1 MNINYVM
8 GGQRGRD
15 VNARFIVQA
24 YIRTTSIPARSR
36 RANNTPLTDHIVSQT
51 SYTETAGDEFRN
63 WLQVVPV
70 SDEIDPGAS
79 GGGVAW
85 GRTRMRT

>member
-1 MNINYVM
+1 MPGLLYKPTFEPQAS
-8 GGQRGRD
+8 QREAHAPATIHS
-15 VNARFIVQA
+15 VH
-24 YIRTTSIPARSR
+24 RT
-36 RANNTPLTDHIVSQT
+36 VSQT
-51 SYTETAGDEFRN
+51 SYTETAGDEFWN

-85 GRTRMRT
+85 GSNKNAYMRGIRD